1 MRLDIF
7 TLFPEMFPA
16 VLGHSIVGRAR
27 RRGHLQLCV
36 HQLRDFSPDPRGRV
50 DGSIRELGGERL
62 TPQQCL
68 DYVTELAGEQFDAMV
83 EAGEADLA
91 KTIAG
96 VRCRLNLFRQQGN
109 WSAAIRLLNEHVPD
123 LSELGLPK
131 VVGEFPGY
139 SQGLVLITGETGS
152 GKSTTLAA
160 VLNEINQTQS
170 KHILTLE
177 DPVEYVYTPARCV
190 INQREVGK
198 DTRSFAAG
206 LRAALREDP
215 DVILVGEMRDLETI
229 ETALTAAE
237 TGHLVFGTV
246 HTNSAADSIDRV
258 VDVFPAERQ
267 QQIRLQ
273 LSMTLKAVLSQQLLP
288 RASGKGRVLAC
299 EVMKTD
305 GAIRNLIREGKT
317 PQIINSIQTTGSIG
331 NILMERALLN
341 LLNAGT
347 ITRETY
353 EQALPGGTVQAKDMG
368 MGGAQGQNQRRVL
381 NPGIGQGFGL

>member
-1 MRLDIF
+1 MTVEQYI
-7 TLFPEMFPA
+7 TQA
-16 VLGHSIVGRAR
+16 
-27 RRGHLQLCV
+27 
-36 HQLRDFSPDPRGRV
+36 LRDGASDVHLVRGLTPRCRI
-50 DGSIRELGGERL
+50 DGSIREMGDVPL
-62 TPQQCL
+62 TEEECL
-68 DYVTELAGEQFDAMV
+68 EFAKELAGSEIRQA
-83 EAGEADLA
+83 EAVGELDLA
-91 KTIAG
+91 ETIAG
-96 VRCRLNLFRQQGN
+96 VRCRVNLFRQQAA
-109 WSAAIRLLNEHVPD
+109 WSAAIRLLNDHIPA

-131 VVGEFPGY
+131 AAAEFPGY

-160 VLNEINQTQS
+160 ILNQINRTEA

-177 DPVEYVYTPARCV
+177 DPIEYVYTPVRCV
-190 INQREVGK
+190 VNQREIGR
-198 DTRSFAAG
+198 DTQSFASG

-246 HTNSAADSIDRV
+246 HTNSAADSIDRI
-258 VDVFPAERQ
+258 VDVFPAQRQ

-288 RASGKGRVLAC
+288 RVGGGRVLAC

-317 PQIINSIQTTGSIG
+317 PQIVNSIQTTGNIG
-331 NILMERALLN
+331 NILMDKALQALLS
-341 LLNAGT
+341 AGT
-347 ITRETY
+347 ISRETY
-353 EQALPGGTVQAKDMG
+353 EGARRDQSQAAGAKAPPSPVDTMRAPGFK
-368 MGGAQGQNQRRVL
+368 R
-381 NPGIGQGFGL
+381 PF

>member
-1 MRLDIF
+1 M
-7 TLFPEMFPA
+7 TEEY
-16 VLGHSIVGRAR
+16 VTRAR
-27 RRGHLQLCV
+27 AAGASDIHLVAGLT
-36 HQLRDFSPDPRGRV
+36 PRCRV
-50 DGSIRELGGERL
+50 DGAIRPLGEEIL
-62 TPQQCL
+62 TPLQCEKL
-68 DYVTELAGEQFDAMV
+68 VQELAGGELATLRV
-83 EAGEADLA
+83 VGEADLA
-91 KTIAG
+91 LTIAG
-96 VRCRLNLFRQQGN
+96 VRCRLNLFRQQGG
-109 WSAAIRLLNEHVPD
+109 WSAAIRLLNEHIPD

-131 VVGEFPGY
+131 VVSDFPAY

-160 VLNEINQTQS
+160 ILNQINRQEA

-177 DPVEYVYTPARCV
+177 DPIEYIYTPDRCV

-198 DTRSFAAG
+198 DTQSFAAG

-246 HTNSAADSIDRV
+246 HTNSAADSIDRM
-258 VDVFPAERQ
+258 VDVFPAQRQ

-288 RASGKGRVLAC
+288 RAGGGRVLAC
-299 EVMKTD
+299 EVMKVD

-317 PQIINSIQTTGSIG
+317 PQIANTIQTTGAAG
-331 NILMERALLN
+331 NILMDRCLQNLRTAGVISEETFRAALRDQSQAAAPAN
-341 LLNAGT
+341 GARGT
-347 ITRETY
+347 
-353 EQALPGGTVQAKDMG
+353 
-368 MGGAQGQNQRRVL
+368 
-381 NPGIGQGFGL
+381 GLKRPL

>member
-1 MRLDIF
+1 MTIEAYVEKARQDGASDIH
-7 TLFPEMFPA
+7 L
-16 VLGHSIVGRAR
+16 V
-27 RRGHLQLCV
+27 RG
-36 HQLRDFSPDPRGRV
+36 
-50 DGSIRELGGERL
+50 L
-62 TPQQCL
+62 TPRYRIDGQIQEMGTEPLTADQCVQL
-68 DYVTELAGEQFDAMV
+68 VKEVAGAEFGTARSV
-83 EAGEADLA
+83 GEADLA
-91 KTIAG
+91 LTIAG
-96 VRCRLNLFRQQGN
+96 VRCRVNLFRQQTA
-109 WSAAIRLLNEHVPD
+109 WSAAIRLLNERIPA

-131 VVGEFPGY
+131 TAAEFPSY

-160 VLNEINQTQS
+160 ILNQINQNES

-177 DPVEYVYTPARCV
+177 DPIEYVYPPGKCV
-190 INQREVGK
+190 VNQREIGR
-198 DTRSFAAG
+198 DTGSFAAG

-246 HTNSAADSIDRV
+246 HTNSAADSVDRI

-288 RASGKGRVLAC
+288 KNGGGRALAC

-317 PQIINSIQTTGSIG
+317 PQIANAIQTTGGIG
-331 NILMERALLN
+331 NILMDRALQELFS
-341 LLNAGT
+341 AG
-347 ITRETY
+347 IISRETF
-353 EQALPGGTVQAKDMG
+353 ESALRDPAQAGKALRPEPGRAPGF
-368 MGGAQGQNQRRVL
+368 QR
-381 NPGIGQGFGL
+381 PF

>member
-1 MRLDIF
+1 MTVEEYVAQARKDGASDIH
-7 TLFPEMFPA
+7 L
-16 VLGHSIVGRAR
+16 V
-27 RRGHLQLCV
+27 RGLT
-36 HQLRDFSPDPRGRV
+36 PRCRI
-50 DGSIRELGGERL
+50 DGSIREMGGTPL
-62 TPQQCL
+62 TQEDCRNIAK
-68 DYVTELAGEQFDAMV
+68 ELAGSGIHQA
-83 EAGEADLA
+83 EAVGELDMAE
-91 KTIAG
+91 TIAG
-96 VRCRLNLFRQQGN
+96 VRCRVNLFRQQAA
-109 WSAAIRLLNEHVPD
+109 WSAAIRLLNDHIPE

-131 VVGEFPGY
+131 AVSEFPAY

-160 VLNEINQTQS
+160 VLDQINRNEA

-177 DPVEYVYTPARCV
+177 DPIEYVYTPKRCV
-190 INQREVGK
+190 INQREIGR

-246 HTNSAADSIDRV
+246 HTNSAADSIDRI
-258 VDVFPAERQ
+258 VDVFPAGRQ

-273 LSMTLKAVLSQQLLP
+273 LSMCLKAVLSQQLLP
-288 RASGKGRVLAC
+288 KAGGGRILAC

-317 PQIINSIQTTGSIG
+317 PQIANSIQTTGAIG
-331 NILMERALLN
+331 NILMDKALQI
-341 LLNAGT
+341 LLSAGS

-353 EQALPGGTVQAKDMG
+353 QSALRDQSQAGKTADAPAMRAPGFK
-368 MGGAQGQNQRRVL
+368 RPL
-381 NPGIGQGFGL
+381 

>member
-1 MRLDIF
+1 M
-7 TLFPEMFPA
+7 TEEY
-16 VLGHSIVGRAR
+16 VTRAR
-27 RRGHLQLCV
+27 AAGASDIHLVAGLT
-36 HQLRDFSPDPRGRV
+36 PRCRV
-50 DGSIRELGGERL
+50 DGAIRPLGEEVL
-62 TPQQCL
+62 TPLQCEEL
-68 DYVTELAGEQFDAMV
+68 VQELAGGELATLRV
-83 EAGEADLA
+83 VGEADLA
-91 KTIAG
+91 LTIAG
-96 VRCRLNLFRQQGN
+96 VRCRLNLFRQQGG
-109 WSAAIRLLNEHVPD
+109 WSAAIRLLNEHIPD

-131 VVGEFPGY
+131 VVSDFPAY

-160 VLNEINQTQS
+160 ILNQINRQEA

-177 DPVEYVYTPARCV
+177 DPIEYIYTPDRCV

-198 DTRSFAAG
+198 DTQSFAAG

-246 HTNSAADSIDRV
+246 HTNSAADSIDRM
-258 VDVFPAERQ
+258 VDVFPAQRQ

-288 RASGKGRVLAC
+288 KAGGGRVLAC
-299 EVMKTD
+299 EVMKVD

-317 PQIINSIQTTGSIG
+317 PQIANAIQTTGAAG
-331 NILMERALLN
+331 NILMDRCLQNLRTAGVISEETFRAALRDQSQAAAPAN
-341 LLNAGT
+341 GARGT
-347 ITRETY
+347 
-353 EQALPGGTVQAKDMG
+353 
-368 MGGAQGQNQRRVL
+368 
-381 NPGIGQGFGL
+381 GLKRPL

>member
-1 MRLDIF
+1 M
-7 TLFPEMFPA
+7 TEEY
-16 VLGHSIVGRAR
+16 VTRAR
-27 RRGHLQLCV
+27 AAGASDIHLVAGLT
-36 HQLRDFSPDPRGRV
+36 PRCRV
-50 DGSIRELGGERL
+50 DGAIRPLGEEIL
-62 TPQQCL
+62 TPLQCEEL
-68 DYVTELAGEQFDAMV
+68 VQELAGGELATLRV
-83 EAGEADLA
+83 VGEADLA
-91 KTIAG
+91 LTIAG
-96 VRCRLNLFRQQGN
+96 VRCRLNLFRQQGG
-109 WSAAIRLLNEHVPD
+109 WSAAIRLLNEHIPD

-131 VVGEFPGY
+131 VVSGFPAY

-160 VLNEINQTQS
+160 ILNQINRQEA

-177 DPVEYVYTPARCV
+177 DPIEYIYTPDRCV

-198 DTRSFAAG
+198 DTQSFAAG

-246 HTNSAADSIDRV
+246 HTNSAADSIDRM
-258 VDVFPAERQ
+258 VDVFPAQRQ

-288 RASGKGRVLAC
+288 KAGGGRVLAC
-299 EVMKTD
+299 EVMKVD

-317 PQIINSIQTTGSIG
+317 PQIANAIQTTGAAG
-331 NILMERALLN
+331 NILMDRCLQNLRTAGVISEETFRAALRDQSQAAAPAN
-341 LLNAGT
+341 GARGT
-347 ITRETY
+347 
-353 EQALPGGTVQAKDMG
+353 
-368 MGGAQGQNQRRVL
+368 
-381 NPGIGQGFGL
+381 GLKRPL

>member
-1 MRLDIF
+1 MTIERYVEKALQDGASDIH
-7 TLFPEMFPA
+7 L
-16 VLGHSIVGRAR
+16 V
-27 RRGHLQLCV
+27 RGLT
-36 HQLRDFSPDPRGRV
+36 PRYRI
-50 DGSIRELGGERL
+50 DGSIREMGG
-62 TPQQCL
+62 TPLSESDCL
-68 DYVTELAGEQFDAMV
+68 EAAKELAGSDIRRAEV
-83 EAGEADLA
+83 VGELDLA
-91 KTIAG
+91 ESIAG
-96 VRCRLNLFRQQGN
+96 VRCRVNLFRQQAS
-109 WSAAIRLLNEHVPD
+109 WSAAIRLLNEHIPD

-131 VVGEFPGY
+131 VVEEFPAY

-160 VLNEINQTQS
+160 ILDQINHREA

-177 DPVEYVYTPARCV
+177 DPIEYVYTPARCV
-190 INQREVGK
+190 INQREIGR
-198 DTRSFAAG
+198 DTQSFAAG

-246 HTNSAADSIDRV
+246 HTNSAADSIDRI

-273 LSMTLKAVLSQQLLP
+273 LSMSLKAVLSQQLLP
-288 RASGKGRVLAC
+288 KVGGGRVLAC

-317 PQIINSIQTTGSIG
+317 PQFANSIQTTGAIG
-331 NILMERALLN
+331 NILMDKALGALL
-341 LLNAGT
+341 ASGK
-347 ITRETY
+347 ISQETY
-353 EQALPGGTVQAKDMG
+353 RSALRDQSGGKPPAGAKAPPPPDMG
-368 MGGAQGQNQRRVL
+368 RAPGFRR
-381 NPGIGQGFGL
+381 PGL

>member
-1 MRLDIF
+1 MTVTEYVAKAKNERASDI
-7 TLFPEMFPA
+7 
-16 VLGHSIVGRAR
+16 HIVSG
-27 RRGHLQLCV
+27 LT
-36 HQLRDFSPDPRGRV
+36 PRCRV
-50 DGSIRELGGERL
+50 DGSIRELDGEVL
-62 TPQQCL
+62 TPEACEA
-68 DYVTELAGEQFDAMV
+68 VIRELAGERY
-83 EAGEADLA
+83 GELERVGELDLA
-91 KTIAG
+91 MTIAG

-109 WSAAIRLLNEHVPD
+109 WSAAIRLLNDRIPE
-123 LSELGLPK
+123 LSELGLPS
-131 VVGEFPGY
+131 VVKEFPKY

-160 VLNEINQTQS
+160 VLNEINANEY

-177 DPVEYVYTPARCV
+177 DPVEYVYTPDKCV
-190 INQREVGK
+190 INQREIGR
-198 DTRSFAAG
+198 DTASFAAG

-246 HTNSAADSIDRV
+246 HTNSAADSIDRI
-258 VDVFPAERQ
+258 VDVFPSGRQ

-288 RASGKGRVLAC
+288 KASGTGRVVAC

-317 PQIINSIQTTGSIG
+317 PQIYNSIQTTGSIG
-331 NILMERALLN
+331 NILMDRTLLN
-341 LLNAGT
+341 LFNTGV
-347 ITRETY
+347 ISRETY
-353 EQALPGGTVQAKDMG
+353 EAARRTANEEGGTASC
-368 MGGAQGQNQRRVL
+368 QRTNTRPSIPAVRR
-381 NPGIGQGFGL
+381 

>member
-1 MRLDIF
+1 M
-7 TLFPEMFPA
+7 TEEY
-16 VLGHSIVGRAR
+16 VTRAR
-27 RRGHLQLCV
+27 AAGASDIHLVAGLT
-36 HQLRDFSPDPRGRV
+36 PRCRV
-50 DGSIRELGGERL
+50 DGAIRPLGEEVL
-62 TPQQCL
+62 TPLHCEELVQ
-68 DYVTELAGEQFDAMV
+68 ELAGGELATLRGV
-83 EAGEADLA
+83 GEADLA
-91 KTIAG
+91 LTIAG
-96 VRCRLNLFRQQGN
+96 VRCRLNLFRQQGG
-109 WSAAIRLLNEHVPD
+109 WSAAIRLLNEHIPD

-131 VVGEFPGY
+131 VVSDFPAY

-160 VLNEINQTQS
+160 ILNQINRQEA

-177 DPVEYVYTPARCV
+177 DPIEYIYTPDRCV

-198 DTRSFAAG
+198 DTQSFAAG

-246 HTNSAADSIDRV
+246 HTNSAADSIDRM
-258 VDVFPAERQ
+258 VDVFPAQRQ

-288 RASGKGRVLAC
+288 RAGGGRVLAC
-299 EVMKTD
+299 EVMKVD

-317 PQIINSIQTTGSIG
+317 PQIANAIQTTGAAG
-331 NILMERALLN
+331 NILMDRCLQNLRTAGVISEETFRAALRDQSQAAAPAN
-341 LLNAGT
+341 GARGT
-347 ITRETY
+347 
-353 EQALPGGTVQAKDMG
+353 
-368 MGGAQGQNQRRVL
+368 
-381 NPGIGQGFGL
+381 GLKRPL